1 MTRSGACPHPSEAA
15 VCQQCAT
22 ERRAEER
29 AKARTD
35 GGVGETV
42 AVDEDADEGGFST
55 MIPADVLEATI
66 NAVDCLVNE
75 CKIHLNEDGL
85 RIAAVDPANVGMV
98 DLSLDAAAC
107 DYYDAHGGTI
117 GINLERLGDVVG
129 MAASGDLVHLDLD
142 AETRKLHI
150 DAGGLSYTL
159 ALIDPEAIRQEPDI
173 PELDLPATV
182 RLPAGELER
191 GVTAADLCSDHIT
204 LGADDDAFL
213 MTAEGDT
220 DTARYNL
227 DGDSVIDAN
236 CPEQCEAI
244 FSLEYME
251 ELVDPIPKAA
261 EVTCTIDTDFPI
273 LMSWETADGHLNV
286 GQMCAPRIQS
296 E

>member
-42 AVDEDADEGGFST
+42 TADEDGGAGFSA
-55 MIPADVLEATI
+55 IISADTLADTI
-66 NAVDCLVNE
+66 DAVDCLVNE
-75 CKIHLNEDGL
+75 CKIHLDEGGL

-98 DLSLDAAAC
+98 ALELDAAAFEA
-107 DYYDAHGGTI
+107 YDAAGGTI
-117 GINLERLGDVVG
+117 GADLERLGDVVG
-129 MAASGDLVHLDLD
+129 MADSGDLVHLDLD

-220 DTARYNL
+220 DDVRVTVPSEECARH
-227 DGDSVIDAN
+227 GTSESVRSL
-236 CPEQCEAI
+236 
-244 FSLEYME
+244 FSLEYLDDMTGPMAGDVTVRLGDE
-251 ELVDPIPKAA
+251 FPVKLRWEFAEGA
-261 EVTCTIDTDFPI
+261 GEVTYM
-273 LMSWETADGHLNV
+273 L
-286 GQMCAPRIQS
+286 APRIQS
-296 E
+296 D